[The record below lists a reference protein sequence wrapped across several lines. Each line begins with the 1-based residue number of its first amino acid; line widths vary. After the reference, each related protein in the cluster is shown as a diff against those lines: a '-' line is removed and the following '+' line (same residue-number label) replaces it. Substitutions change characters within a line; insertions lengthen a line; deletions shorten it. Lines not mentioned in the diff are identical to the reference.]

1 MLFPKRPLVSG
12 GVTAKEVARQS
23 RVRWKFNFN
32 AFEVLRNGRAWHL
45 AAVLVLKSN
54 PLDDIGHAADIDSV
68 IKNGVVHSADSL
80 LH

>member
-1 MLFPKRPLVSG
+1 M
-12 GVTAKEVARQS
+12 
-23 RVRWKFNFN
+23 
-32 AFEVLRNGRAWHL
+32 GRARHL

-68 IKNGVVHSADSL
+68 IKNGVVYSADSL